1 MNKFMLE
8 LEFKD
13 TNSKISFD
21 LNKNNLFYGLNGRGK
36 TRILKAIFELCN
48 LDFFKSSTAI
58 INIIDDLNLEYLQIN
73 NSNYQNLFEE
83 KTKVESFA
91 DDSFNAFINNNKFA
105 INDYIKEFED
115 LLQIISISYLSEKI
129 KVTIQTGNSFLK
141 TKNISLQNFQ
151 IWLTQSE
158 RLIGELEIIRN
169 KIIHENIDELSIIKK
184 DVINKILNR
193 LQLIYRYILRRL
205 EPFIYNRKIR
215 KKILNFDVEKNRVIK
230 KLKNESAIYISPNI
244 MENINILEQI
254 KEEIQDIKVNLG
266 TNTWTYILEKDKNS
280 IIKNDKLKKNL
291 YNLSKNLNIINTTL
305 ERYTNIKL
313 SFDNDG
319 NIKVLKNKNNIEF
332 KKLSSGEKRIILL
345 FLYVV
350 FSKEKIILIDEPEI
364 SLSLNYQSKF
374 VDDIVRLADNKKIM
388 MATHA
393 PYIYDDCK
401 ANEFELIEV

>member
-1 MNKFMLE
+1 MNKFMLK

-83 KTKVESFA
+83 KTKIESFA
-91 DDSFNAFINNNKFA
+91 DDSFNVFINNNKFA

-115 LLQIISISYLSEKI
+115 LLQIISISYLSERI

-158 RLIGELEIIRN
+158 RIIRELDIIRN

-184 DVINKILNR
+184 DEINKILNR

-319 NIKVLKNKNNIEF
+319 NIEVLKNKNDIEF

-401 ANEFELIEV
+401 ANGFELIKV

>member
-1 MNKFMLE
+1 MLE

-48 LDFFKSSTAI
+48 LDFFKSSTVI
-58 INIIDDLNLEYLQIN
+58 INIIDNLNLEYLQIN

-91 DDSFNAFINNNKFA
+91 DDFFNAFINNNKFA

-401 ANEFELIEV
+401 ANGFELIEV

>member
-1 MNKFMLE
+1 MLE

-91 DDSFNAFINNNKFA
+91 DDYFNAFINNNKFA

-305 ERYTNIKL
+305 ERYTNIEL

>member
-1 MNKFMLE
+1 MNKFMLK

-48 LDFFKSSTAI
+48 LDFLKSSTAI

-83 KTKVESFA
+83 KTKIESFA
-91 DDSFNAFINNNKFA
+91 DDSFNVFLNNNEFA

-115 LLQIISISYLSEKI
+115 LLQIISIPYLSERI

-151 IWLTQSE
+151 IWLTQSK
-158 RLIGELEIIRN
+158 RIIRELNNIRN

-184 DVINKILNR
+184 GKINKIFNR
-193 LQLIYRYILRRL
+193 LLMIYRYILRKL

-215 KKILNFDVEKNRVIK
+215 NKILNFDVEKDKVIE

-254 KEEIQDIKVNLG
+254 RKEIQDIKLNLG
-266 TNTWTYILEKDKNS
+266 TNTWAYILEKDKDA
-280 IIKNDKLKKNL
+280 IIKNDELKKNL

-305 ERYTNIKL
+305 ERYTNIEL

-319 NIKVLKNKNNIEF
+319 NIEVLKNKNDIEF

-345 FLYVV
+345 FLYIV

-374 VDDIVRLADNKKIM
+374 VDDIVRLAGNKKIM

-401 ANEFELIEV
+401 ANGFELIEV

>member
-305 ERYTNIKL
+305 ERYTNIEL

-345 FLYVV
+345 FLYIV

>member
-305 ERYTNIKL
+305 ERYTNIEL

>member
-1 MNKFMLE
+1 MNKFMLK

-83 KTKVESFA
+83 KTKIESFA
-91 DDSFNAFINNNKFA
+91 DDSFNVFINNNKFA

-115 LLQIISISYLSEKI
+115 LLQIISISYLSERI

-158 RLIGELEIIRN
+158 RIIRELDIIRN

-184 DVINKILNR
+184 DEINKILNR

-254 KEEIQDIKVNLG
+254 KEEIQDIKLNLG
-266 TNTWTYILEKDKNS
+266 TNTWAYILEKDKDG

-319 NIKVLKNKNNIEF
+319 NIEVLKNKNDIEF

-401 ANEFELIEV
+401 ANGFELIKV

>member
-193 LQLIYRYILRRL
+193 LQLIYRYILRIL

-215 KKILNFDVEKNRVIK
+215 KKF
-230 KLKNESAIYISPNI
+230 
-244 MENINILEQI
+244 
-254 KEEIQDIKVNLG
+254 
-266 TNTWTYILEKDKNS
+266 
-280 IIKNDKLKKNL
+280 
-291 YNLSKNLNIINTTL
+291 
-305 ERYTNIKL
+305 
-313 SFDNDG
+313 
-319 NIKVLKNKNNIEF
+319 
-332 KKLSSGEKRIILL
+332 
-345 FLYVV
+345 
-350 FSKEKIILIDEPEI
+350 
-364 SLSLNYQSKF
+364 
-374 VDDIVRLADNKKIM
+374 
-388 MATHA
+388 
-393 PYIYDDCK
+393 
-401 ANEFELIEV
+401 